1 MTAFLNGVDDT
12 NLSSVFESEAIESQ
26 FVDAIKVKYDAD
38 NTEMFDSLIIFRETL
53 CDDPIPSSPST
64 IAVIA
69 ISLVIITIIVAIV
82 GILFCKFKKKACFN
96 LDRKVVDSKKKKD
109 KKDLVIVSIANGA
122 ESLP

>member
-1 MTAFLNGVDDT
+1 MLLDWQVYSALTLDEVEYSAYTSDFGTTGRV
-12 NLSSVFESEAIESQ
+12 
-26 FVDAIKVKYDAD
+26 
-38 NTEMFDSLIIFRETL
+38 IFRETL